1 MKGESLRIEIDEQT
15 DEVTVLSEGFVGKGC
30 SAVQDAI
37 SRDLGTVVEQK
48 TTPEYH
54 ATTTRKKNLSAG
66 R

>member
-1 MKGESLRIEIDEQT
+1 MKGELLRIEIDEVT
-15 DEVTVLSEGFVGKGC
+15 GEVTVLSEGFVGKGC

-37 SRDLGTVVEQK
+37 SRDLGRVVESK

-54 ATTTRKKNLSAG
+54 ATKVVKKNLTAG